1 MKATRILIAQHRA
14 IEALFEEL
22 AKETRRQ
29 ARARAASRLTEEIIA
44 HMAGEEAIFYPA
56 VRRVLGKAF
65 GPREPDRPRRRSA
78 RGARR
83 PTRTSCSAS
92 SCGACWRPAS
102 RTPAFEPRSEALRL
116 LFAHH
121 VEVEETVLFP
131 RVEEALGDSQLET
144 LGADVLGSRPPIWLV
159 TTEGRAHIRSSRPVR
174 GREPARRTVE
184 LHRLRRRAPARTT
197 WPGA

>member
-14 IEALFEEL
+14 IEVLFEEL
-22 AKETRRQ
+22 AKESRRQ

-56 VRRVLGKAF
+56 VKRVLGKAF
-65 GPREPDRPRRRSA
+65 GPQVRPARSA
-78 RGARR
+78 GAIDDSAADPHFMLRVQLRR
-83 PTRTSCSAS
+83 VLATRVQDA
-92 SCGACWRPAS
+92 G
-102 RTPAFEPRSEALRL
+102 FEPRAEALRL

-121 VEVEETVLFP
+121 VEVEEIALFP

-174 GREPARRTVE
+174 GVSLPAVR
-184 LHRLRRRAPARTT
+184 
-197 WPGA
+197 

>member
-22 AKETRRQ
+22 ARETRRH

-56 VRRVLGKAF
+56 VQRVLGKSF
-65 GPREPDRPRRRSA
+65 GPRESPANTHAGAVDGPAADPHFMLRVQLRRVLA
-78 RGARR
+78 
-83 PTRTSCSAS
+83 TRVQDA
-92 SCGACWRPAS
+92 
-102 RTPAFEPRSEALRL
+102 AFEPRSEALRL

-121 VEVEETVLFP
+121 AEVEETVLFP
-131 RVEEALGDSQLET
+131 QVEETFVDSQLET

-159 TTEGRAHIRSSRPVR
+159 TTEGRAHIRSNRPVR
-174 GREPARRTVE
+174 GVRLPA
-184 LHRLRRRAPARTT
+184 LR
-197 WPGA
+197 